1 MGLYLDDY
9 LTVKGVSLRKRVSD
23 LFDELEKNPELA
35 QVFVRNPIL
44 VLQTKILPELGV
56 SDADSIN
63 AANQFLYS
71 ALSNDKFMEWLEN
84 YRTEIINQY
93 NETGKRPSKK
103 EVLQQFAKGLI
114 ENGDPKI
121 LSDLLEIYPKTVAS
135 TYLALNPDTLQ
146 YVALAV
152 AIGKVVVAEYG
163 VVLKWDILIQLQ
175 YITFVL
181 DFVLGIPHEVSLLDE
196 NQKIVTVSPKEL
208 KSLSEQMVN
217 YAKKMREQTEE
228 ECKLEE

>member
-1 MGLYLDDY
+1 MGFYLNDY

-44 VLQTKILPELGV
+44 VLQMKILPELGV
-56 SDADSIN
+56 SDEDSIN

-71 ALSNDKFMEWLEN
+71 ALANDKFMEWLED

-121 LSDLLEIYPKTVAS
+121 LSDLLKISPKTIES
-135 TYLALNPDTLQ
+135 TYAELPAVVEH
-146 YVALAV
+146 VAIAV
-152 AIGKVVVAEYG
+152 ARGKVAFAEMG
-163 VVLKWDILIQLQ
+163 IVLKWDILIQLQ
-175 YITFVL
+175 YIAFVL
-181 DFVLGIPHEVSLLDE
+181 DFVLGVPLQASLLDE

-228 ECKLEE
+228 SKLEE